1 MEEKSSRSA
10 EGIRVVFALMLL
22 FLIGALGYTV
32 FSMHSKIEEF
42 TYDTIYNNDQIVIV
56 EKDLKEITS
65 KRDELAKEK
74 EEILNYGSTVSFYHD
89 QFFELAKQ
97 FEEKVVSGEIDS
109 KIAYLTFDDGPYRMS
124 YKFLDILD
132 EYDVPA
138 TFFYLKKCEEEGF
151 RDEWIYDE
159 VYKRVIGS
167 GHTLGNHTASHQLG
181 EGGVYSSVE
190 RFMYDIEDN
199 RKFIFDRYGYTTEVM
214 RFPGGT
220 GTAGSR
226 FAPIVEELRKIHYAW
241 VDWNSA
247 TGDGGRILSPQEYR
261 DNVLNQT
268 GDKKLLV
275 VLMHDYSDNT
285 LIALPEIIEGLADQG
300 YYFLPL
306 FYDSLAV
313 NR

>member
-1 MEEKSSRSA
+1 METKSSSA
-10 EGIRVVFALMLL
+10 SKGIRIVFAVLL
-22 FLIGALGYTV
+22 LIFIGVSAYTI
-32 FSMHSKIEEF
+32 FAMYNKTRQFEYE
-42 TYDTIYNNDQIVIV
+42 TIYN
-56 EKDLKEITS
+56 KDLIINEEKKLEEVTL
-65 KRDELAKEK
+65 KRDELLAEK
-74 EEILNYGSTVSFYHD
+74 EEIMNYGSSVKAYHD
-89 QFFELAKQ
+89 QFFEMAKE
-97 FEEKVVSGEIDS
+97 FENRVVNGQTDK

-124 YKFLDILD
+124 YKFLNVLD

-181 EGGVYSSVE
+181 QGGIYSSVE
-190 RFMYDIEDN
+190 RFISEIEDN
-199 RKFIFDRYGYTTEVM
+199 RKFIEDRYGYTTEVM

-220 GTAGSR
+220 PTAGSR
-226 FAPIVEELRKIHYAW
+226 FGPIVEELRKIHYAW

-247 TGDGGRILSPQEYR
+247 TGDGGRVLSPQEFR
-261 DNVLNQT
+261 DNVLDNT
-268 GDKKLLV
+268 NGIKLLV

-306 FYDSLAV
+306 FYDSQAM

>member
-1 MEEKSSRSA
+1 MEKKGSSASR
-10 EGIRVVFALMLL
+10 GIRIVFAVLL
-22 FLIGALGYTV
+22 LILIGALGYTI
-32 FSMHSKIEEF
+32 FAMRSKTLQFE
-42 TYDTIYNNDQIVIV
+42 YQTIYCNDQIAV
-56 EKDLKEITS
+56 EEKKLEELTD
-65 KRDELAKEK
+65 KRDELSAEK
-74 EEILNYGSTVSFYHD
+74 EEIMNYGSSVKAYHD
-89 QFFELAKQ
+89 QFFELAK
-97 FEEKVVSGEIDS
+97 ELENRVLNDKTDK

-124 YKFLDILD
+124 YKFLDVLD

-138 TFFYLKKCEEEGF
+138 TFFYLKKCEEEGY

-181 EGGVYSSVE
+181 QGGIYSSVE
-190 RFMYDIEDN
+190 RFIFEIEDN
-199 RKFIFDRYGYTTEVM
+199 RKFIEDRYGYTTEVM

-220 GTAGSR
+220 PTAGSR
-226 FAPIVEELRKIHYAW
+226 FEPIVEELRKIHYAW

-261 DNVLNQT
+261 DNVLNNT
-268 GDKKLLV
+268 NGKKLLV

-285 LIALPEIIEGLADQG
+285 LIALPEIIEGLEEQG
-300 YYFLPL
+300 YFFLPL
-306 FYDSLAV
+306 FYESEAM

>member
-1 MEEKSSRSA
+1 MEEKGTTASGR
-10 EGIRVVFALMLL
+10 IRIVFAVLL
-22 FLIGALGYTV
+22 LLLIGAIGYTI
-32 FSMHSKIEEF
+32 FIMQQKSEQLEF
-42 TYDTIYNNDQIVIV
+42 DTIYNEDQLAN
-56 EKDLKEITS
+56 ETKKLEETTA
-65 KRDELAKEK
+65 KRDELLAEK
-74 EEILNYGSTVSFYHD
+74 EEILNYNDTVKAYHD
-89 QFFELAKQ
+89 RFFEMAMEL
-97 FEEKVVSGEIDS
+97 ENRVLNGETDT

-159 VYKRVIGS
+159 VYKRVISS

-190 RFMYDIEDN
+190 RFMFDIEDN
-199 RKFIFDRYGYTTEVM
+199 RKFIQDRYGYTTEVM

-220 GTAGSR
+220 PTAGSR
-226 FAPIVEELRKIHYAW
+226 YSAIVEELRKINYAW

-247 TGDGGRILSPQEYR
+247 TGDGGRILSPAEYR
-261 DNVLNQT
+261 DNVLNNT
-268 GDKKLLV
+268 NGIKLLV

-306 FYDSLAV
+306 LYESQAV

>member
-1 MEEKSSRSA
+1 METKSSSASKGIRIVFAVLLLIFIGVSAYTIFTMYNKTRQFEFETIYTSDLIISEEKK
-10 EGIRVVFALMLL
+10 L
-22 FLIGALGYTV
+22 
-32 FSMHSKIEEF
+32 EEL
-42 TYDTIYNNDQIVIV
+42 T
-56 EKDLKEITS
+56 E
-65 KRDELAKEK
+65 KRDELLAEK
-74 EEILNYGSTVSFYHD
+74 EEIMNYGSSVKAYHD
-89 QFFELAKQ
+89 QFFELAKE
-97 FEEKVVSGEIDS
+97 FENRVVNGQTDK

-124 YKFLDILD
+124 YKFLNVLD

-181 EGGVYSSVE
+181 QGGIYSSVE
-190 RFMYDIEDN
+190 RFISEIEDN
-199 RKFIFDRYGYTTEVM
+199 RKFIEDRYGYTTEVM
-214 RFPGGT
+214 RFPGGSP
-220 GTAGSR
+220 TAGSR
-226 FAPIVEELRKIHYAW
+226 YEPIVEELRKIHYAW

-247 TGDGGRILSPQEYR
+247 TGDGGRVLSPQEFR
-261 DNVLNQT
+261 DNVLDNT
-268 GDKKLLV
+268 NGIKLLV

-306 FYDSLAV
+306 FYDSQAM

>member
-1 MEEKSSRSA
+1 METKSSSA
-10 EGIRVVFALMLL
+10 SKGIRIVFAVLL
-22 FLIGALGYTV
+22 LIFIGVSAYTI
-32 FSMHSKIEEF
+32 FAMYNKTRQFEF
-42 TYDTIYNNDQIVIV
+42 ETIYN
-56 EKDLKEITS
+56 KDLIINEEKKLEEVTL
-65 KRDELAKEK
+65 KRDELLAEK
-74 EEILNYGSTVSFYHD
+74 EEIMNYGSSVKAYHD
-89 QFFELAKQ
+89 QFFEMAKE
-97 FEEKVVSGEIDS
+97 FENRVVNGQTDR

-181 EGGVYSSVE
+181 QGGIYSSVE
-190 RFMYDIEDN
+190 RFISEIEDN
-199 RKFIFDRYGYTTEVM
+199 RKFIEDRYGYTTEVM
-214 RFPGGT
+214 RFPGGSP
-220 GTAGSR
+220 TAGSR
-226 FAPIVEELRKIHYAW
+226 YEPIVEELRKIHYAW

-247 TGDGGRILSPQEYR
+247 TGDGGRVLSPQEFR
-261 DNVLNQT
+261 DNVLDNT
-268 GDKKLLV
+268 NGIKLLV

-306 FYDSLAV
+306 FYDSQAM

>member
-1 MEEKSSRSA
+1 MAKAFEN
-10 EGIRVVFALMLL
+10 RVVNCQ
-22 FLIGALGYTV
+22 
-32 FSMHSKIEEF
+32 S
-42 TYDTIYNNDQIVIV
+42 D
-56 EKDLKEITS
+56 
-65 KRDELAKEK
+65 R
-74 EEILNYGSTVSFYHD
+74 
-89 QFFELAKQ
+89 
-97 FEEKVVSGEIDS
+97 

-124 YKFLDILD
+124 YKFLNILD

-159 VYKRVIGS
+159 VYKRVISS

-181 EGGVYSSVE
+181 QGGIYSSVE
-190 RFMYDIEDN
+190 RFMSDIEDN
-199 RKFIFDRYGYTTEVM
+199 RKFIEDRYGYTTEIM

-226 FAPIVEELRKIHYAW
+226 YYPIVDELRKIHYAW

-247 TGDGGRILSPQEYR
+247 TGDGGAILPPDQYR
-261 DNVLNQT
+261 DNVLDNT
-268 GDKKLLV
+268 NGKKLLV

-285 LIALPEIIEGLADQG
+285 LIALPEIIEGLASQG

-306 FYDSLAV
+306 FYDSQAV

>member
-1 MEEKSSRSA
+1 MEKKGSSASK
-10 EGIRVVFALMLL
+10 GIRIVFAVLL
-22 FLIGALGYTV
+22 LIFIGVSAYTI
-32 FSMHSKIEEF
+32 FAMYNKTRQFEF
-42 TYDTIYNNDQIVIV
+42 ETIYN
-56 EKDLKEITS
+56 KDLIINEEKKLEEVTL
-65 KRDELAKEK
+65 KRDELLAEK
-74 EEILNYGSTVSFYHD
+74 EEIMNYGSSVKAYHD
-89 QFFELAKQ
+89 QFFEMAKE
-97 FEEKVVSGEIDS
+97 FENRVVNGQTDK

-181 EGGVYSSVE
+181 QGGIYSSVE
-190 RFMYDIEDN
+190 RFISEIEDN
-199 RKFIFDRYGYTTEVM
+199 RKFIEDRYGYTTEVM
-214 RFPGGT
+214 RFPGGSP
-220 GTAGSR
+220 TAGSR
-226 FAPIVEELRKIHYAW
+226 YEPIVEELRKIHYAW

-247 TGDGGRILSPQEYR
+247 TGDGGRVLSPQEFR
-261 DNVLNQT
+261 DNVLDNT
-268 GDKKLLV
+268 NGIKLLV

-306 FYDSLAV
+306 FYDSQAM